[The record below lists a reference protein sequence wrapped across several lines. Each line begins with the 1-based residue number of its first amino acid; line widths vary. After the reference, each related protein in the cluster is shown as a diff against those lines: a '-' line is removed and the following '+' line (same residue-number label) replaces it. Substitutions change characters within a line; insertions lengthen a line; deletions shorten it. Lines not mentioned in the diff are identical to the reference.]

1 MTHQLKITVFDNCS
15 GPQHN
20 LILSWFFLR
29 SPRPADG
36 GDGDGRR
43 RRRSCCDEGLLPWW
57 FVFVGWLLVLATSSV
72 AAYFTMLYGLKYG
85 KERSISWLLSTA
97 VSFFQSLLIIQPL
110 KVRWRSCLPV
120 IKKINS
126 SRCQFD

>member
-1 MTHQLKITVFDNCS
+1 MIF
-15 GPQHN
+15 
-20 LILSWFFLR
+20 ILSSFFLPR
-29 SPRPADG
+29 SRPADG
-36 GDGDGRR
+36 GDGDGSGRKG
-43 RRRSCCDEGLLPWW
+43 RSCCGEGLLPSW

-110 KVRWRSCLPV
+110 KVTWRSCLAV
-120 IKKINS
+120 IKKDKFFFAASLIKALLPYFHGQHVS
-126 SRCQFD
+126 